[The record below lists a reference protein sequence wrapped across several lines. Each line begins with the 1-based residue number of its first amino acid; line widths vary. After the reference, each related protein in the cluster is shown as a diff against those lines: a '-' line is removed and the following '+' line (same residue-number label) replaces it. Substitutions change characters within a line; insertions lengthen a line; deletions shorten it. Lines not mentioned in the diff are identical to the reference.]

1 MRIAYI
7 QPIGGASGDMM
18 LGALTDLGMPIE
30 HLEAELGKLNVDGY
44 RLEARQETRCEM
56 RGTYLKVDLEDRTR
70 YSPKQ
75 LLETVECTWKN

>member
-30 HLEAELGKLNVDGY
+30 HLEAELGKLNVGGY

-56 RGTYLKVDLEDRTR
+56 RGTYLKVDLEDKTR
-70 YSPKQ
+70 
-75 LLETVECTWKN
+75 